1 MSKFIKLTN
10 IIFNTNDL
18 HSIIIKPN
26 KYYINFAT
34 KILNGSIWYIEGY
47 GISVISS
54 KKYKIKICKFL
65 NPNDY
70 KKVSDWIDKN

>member
-26 KYYINFAT
+26 KYYINFT
-34 KILNGSIWYIEGY
+34 IKIFDGSYWC
-47 GISVISS
+47 ISGSGAISS
-54 KKYKIKICKFL
+54 NSYQIEVCK
-65 NPNDY
+65 NTHPNDY
-70 KKVSDWIDKN
+70 KLISNWIDKI